1 MADPRVVQTAF
12 KEWSVVIR
20 GLEEGDHICL
30 IRKGLEDDKRFP
42 MENRRFWLLPTFRHQ
57 SEDMIQPLYRDY
69 LDATKAERDEAGD
82 NAVRMQSWAE
92 AKTLLKI
99 RKNER
104 LNWLT
109 DYVAY
114 SPRCLQTR
122 FQLQP
127 NEAVHLLIARIYS
140 LPDPRVLPTKPE
152 YSECTRDDPD
162 GAWTEIEQRIPLQAD
177 NPAVGEAE
185 FQERKEE
192 IRNRFIRDGD
202 SSPSPMMF

>member
-12 KEWSVVIR
+12 KEWSAVIR
-20 GLEEGDHICL
+20 GLEEGDQICL
-30 IRKGLEDDKRFP
+30 IRKGKQDEKRFP
-42 MENRRFWLLPTFRHQ
+42 MENRRFWLIPTYKHQ
-57 SEDMIQPLYRDY
+57 SEDMIQPFYREY
-69 LDATKAERDEAGD
+69 LDDTEEEREEAGE
-82 NAVRMQSWAE
+82 NGVRMQSWAE

-109 DYVAY
+109 DYVVY

-127 NEAVHLLIARIYS
+127 NEAVHMLIARIYS
-140 LPDPRVLPTKPE
+140 LPDPRVLPSKPE
-152 YSECTRDDPD
+152 YSNCTDDNPE
-162 GAWTEIEQRIPLQAD
+162 GAWTQIDQRIPLQAD

-185 FQERKEE
+185 FQEQKEE
-192 IRNRFIRDGD
+192 IRQRFIRDGD
-202 SSPSPMMF
+202 DSPRPMMF